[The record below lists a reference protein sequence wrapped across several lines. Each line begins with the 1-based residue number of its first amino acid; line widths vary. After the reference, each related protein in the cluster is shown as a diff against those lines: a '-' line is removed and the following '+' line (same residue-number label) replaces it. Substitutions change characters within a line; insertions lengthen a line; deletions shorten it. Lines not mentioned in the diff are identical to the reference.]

1 MNTRLTAEN
10 ATKEKLDELALETA
24 GLLGTYKE
32 EEYQALVAL
41 DRDDWGFEWLPFNM
55 DTSTGR
61 VKMKPLS
68 PKSTKL
74 LDKGRAYRLMKRHP
88 KMQLSFAVSFTKV
101 TKRVAGGMNSR
112 VQDFLLA
119 HWRDADIPAMM
130 KDREIFG
137 VWARKKAGRQT
148 LTDKQINVIYELMP
162 KVLRTMPKAR
172 SKKAKSTNAE

>member
-1 MNTRLTAEN
+1 MTTRLTAEN
-10 ATKEKLDELALETA
+10 ATKEHLDEVALETA

-41 DRDDWGFEWLPFNM
+41 EREDWGFEWLPFAM
-55 DTSTGR
+55 DTTTGR

-88 KMQLSFAVSFTKV
+88 KMQVSFAVSFTKV

-112 VQDFLLA
+112 VQDFLLS
-119 HWRDADIPAMM
+119 HWRNPDIPTMI
-130 KDREIFG
+130 KDPEIFTIW
-137 VWARKKAGRQT
+137 VRKKSGRQA
-148 LTDKQINVIYELMP
+148 LTDRQVAIISELMP
-162 KVLRTMPKAR
+162 KVLKTMPKAR
-172 SKKAKSTNAE
+172 SKKVKPSDVE

>member
-1 MNTRLTAEN
+1 MNARLTAEN
-10 ATKEKLDELALETA
+10 ATKERLEELALETA

-41 DRDDWGFEWLPFNM
+41 NREDWDFEWLPFNM
-55 DTSTGR
+55 DATTGR

-119 HWRDADIPAMM
+119 HWRDADVPAML
-130 KDREIFG
+130 KDKDLFT

-148 LTDKQINVIYELMP
+148 LTDRQVNVIFELMP

-172 SKKAKSTNAE
+172 SKKVKVNNEK

>member
-1 MNTRLTAEN
+1 MSTRLTAEN
-10 ATKEKLDELALETA
+10 ATKEFLDETALETA

-32 EEYQALVAL
+32 EEYLELVAL
-41 DRDDWGFEWLPFNM
+41 ERDDWGFEWLPFNM

-112 VQDFLLA
+112 VQDFLLS
-119 HWRDADIPAMM
+119 HWRDADVPTMI

-137 VWARKKAGRQT
+137 VWAKKKSGKRPLTERQV
-148 LTDKQINVIYELMP
+148 DIIFELMP

-172 SKKAKSTNAE
+172 SKKIKPANP